1 MSMAWTKQSRIRK
14 SRDFKMVQKTGS
26 KLKSR
31 DFLFIFLSSAST
43 ETRVGLIVSKKVGN
57 AVVRNRVKRRLR
69 EACRHY
75 VHQCSTDVDVVIV
88 AFTSAKELDQLSV
101 NQQVEVSLRKIQ
113 SRTRQ
118 KASVR

>member
-1 MSMAWTKQSRIRK
+1 MTWTKQSRIRK
-14 SRDFKMVQKTGS
+14 SRDFKVVQKTGS

-31 DFLFIFLSSAST
+31 DFLFIFLSTTYT

-75 VHQCSTDVDVVIV
+75 VHQYSKSVDVVIV
-88 AFTSAKELDQLSV
+88 AFTSAKDLGQLAV
-101 NQQVEVSLRKIQ
+101 NQQVEMSLNKIQ
-113 SRTRQ
+113 SRIIQ